1 MSRITTSAAAAL
13 VVLLFVPG
21 IALPQAAGPEFRV
34 NSFTTSYQDNP
45 SVAFDR
51 KGNFVVSWN
60 SLFQDGSSFGVFAQ
74 RYTAGGSPAGGEF
87 RINTYTTNGQFA
99 SSVGMDDDGNFVVSW
114 RSSNQD
120 GSLSGI
126 FAQRYDA
133 GGSAVGGEFRVN
145 TYTTSYQVYPWV
157 SRSPSGNFVVVW
169 ASYRQDGSQWGVFG
183 QRYDSAGMPVAS
195 EFRVNTYTTSSQR
208 VPRAAMDASGRSV

>member
-34 NSFTTSYQDNP
+34 NSFTTGYQDNP
-45 SVAFDR
+45 SVALDR

-60 SLFQDGSSFGVFAQ
+60 SLFQDGSSWGV
-74 RYTAGGSPAGGEF
+74 
-87 RINTYTTNGQFA
+87 
-99 SSVGMDDDGNFVVSW
+99 
-114 RSSNQD
+114 
-120 GSLSGI
+120 

-133 GGSAVGGEFRVN
+133 GGSAAGGEFRVN

-157 SRSPSGNFVVVW
+157 SRSTSGNFVVVW
-169 ASYRQDGSQWGVFG
+169 ASYRQ
-183 QRYDSAGMPVAS
+183 
-195 EFRVNTYTTSSQR
+195 
-208 VPRAAMDASGRSV
+208 